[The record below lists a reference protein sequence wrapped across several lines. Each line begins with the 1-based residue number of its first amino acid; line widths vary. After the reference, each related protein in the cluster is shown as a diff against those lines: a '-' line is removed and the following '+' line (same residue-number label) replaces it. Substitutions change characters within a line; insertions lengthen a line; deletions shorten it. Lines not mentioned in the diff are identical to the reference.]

1 MDTSKIEVYYSEK
14 ADANKDLNDA
24 SNGWTKDVQ
33 DLSKVKSYLIV
44 LQDKIEA
51 SGTVEFNYEIELP
64 DNIGYNHS
72 AATMYKIYYTNEA
85 AEATMAEE
93 KQAPILNLTTGQ
105 GPELEIS
112 ISSTAGEDG
121 RVFNG
126 QYVRYYVEVKNTG
139 DLEATNAKLNI
150 DLPNQATFVSY
161 QEGVNIMDLTD
172 ATTQSIEL
180 GTIKPGETKE
190 ASFEIQVNGH
200 TETPE
205 EDAPEQTEKII
216 NLVVKVAA
224 DNIDGEIKSNEYD
237 LKVEDIGI
245 FEFFNGVSTQEA
257 RTYLNGEQVTYDI
270 QFHNKT
276 METVTNSVLTVP
288 IPTDATMG
296 DVKVTINNTEK
307 TDGINIQTD
316 KVVINLGNLESN
328 AKFDVKVS
336 YSLGANSPAEIST
349 KVSLDSDLGLTLYS
363 NERIIHFGQVEMTV
377 EQVKPTEQYVKER
390 ESFRY
395 VFKIT
400 ASGETN
406 LYHATIVD
414 TLPPEVY
421 FSTATAEIIN
431 YNGSGEN
438 MSVATKVEYK
448 DGKVTV
454 EVSEI
459 FQGGDSRGMYICS
472 RKTTSSQKM
481 TAKH

>member
-1 MDTSKIEVYYSEK
+1 MCIRDR
-14 ADANKDLNDA
+14 
-24 SNGWTKDVQ
+24 
-33 DLSKVKSYLIV
+33 
-44 LQDKIEA
+44 
-51 SGTVEFNYEIELP
+51 

-85 AEATMAEE
+85 TEATMAEE

-126 QYVRYYVEVKNTG
+126 QYVRYYVQVKNTG

-190 ASFEIQVNGH
+190 ASFEIQANGH

-296 DVKVTINNTEK
+296 DVKVTIN
-307 TDGINIQTD
+307 
-316 KVVINLGNLESN
+316 L
-328 AKFDVKVS
+328 
-336 YSLGANSPAEIST
+336 SL
-349 KVSLDSDLGLTLYS
+349 
-363 NERIIHFGQVEMTV
+363 IH
-377 EQVKPTEQYVKER
+377 
-390 ESFRY
+390 
-395 VFKIT
+395 I
-400 ASGETN
+400 
-406 LYHATIVD
+406 
-414 TLPPEVY
+414 
-421 FSTATAEIIN
+421 
-431 YNGSGEN
+431 
-438 MSVATKVEYK
+438 
-448 DGKVTV
+448 
-454 EVSEI
+454 
-459 FQGGDSRGMYICS
+459 
-472 RKTTSSQKM
+472 
-481 TAKH
+481 